1 MLVLR
6 DIEKELLS
14 PHIFEGATVADFTMG
29 NGNDTLWLADRVGKN
44 GKVYAFDIQEDALL
58 HTGEKLN
65 AAGIAERCVL
75 IKDSHHK
82 AAEYIKEKLDAGIFN
97 LGFLPGGD
105 KRITTMRET
114 TLPAVK
120 TALSLIKPGGGLL
133 IAVYPGHEEGA
144 LEGEMLTEL
153 FSSFDQK
160 VLSAYKFNV
169 LNSKESPFF
178 ILAEINPK
186 FKGEL
191 L

>member
-6 DIEKELLS
+6 DIEKNLLA
-14 PHIFEGATVADFTMG
+14 PHIFEGAVVADFTMG
-29 NGNDTLWLADRVGKN
+29 NGNDTLWLAQLVGN
-44 GKVYAFDIQEDALL
+44 SGKVYAFDIQEDALA
-58 HTGEKLN
+58 HTKEKLV
-65 AAGIAERCVL
+65 AEGVDGHCVL

-82 AAEYIKEKLDAGIFN
+82 AAEYIKEKIDAGVFN

-105 KRITTMRET
+105 KRITTLRET

-120 TALSLIKPGGGLL
+120 TALSLVKPGGGLL

-153 FSSFDQK
+153 FSSYDQK
-160 VLSAYKFNV
+160 ILSAYKFNV

-191 L
+191 